1 MNLLKLAKWLK
12 TILAGVAVCA
22 AVLYFYIIPFW
33 GKDIAVANPE
43 FSNRYWP
50 WLLFL
55 WITAIPFYFGLL
67 LGWQI
72 ACEIGKDNSFS
83 KKNSLLLQRISYLAA
98 FDSGFFFIGNI
109 VFLFLNINHPGIVL
123 LSLFVVFI
131 GIAFAVVS
139 AALSHLVLKSAKM
152 REENEMTV

>member
-1 MNLLKLAKWLK
+1 MDQSKLAKWLK
-12 TILAGVAVCA
+12 MIFAGIAVCA
-22 AVLYFYIIPFW
+22 TVLYLFIIPFW

-55 WITAIPFYFGLL
+55 WITAIPFYYGLFL
-67 LGWQI
+67 CWQI
-72 ACEIGKDNSFS
+72 ASEMGNDNSFS
-83 KKNSLLLQRISYLAA
+83 KKNSLFLQRISYLAA
-98 FDSGFFFIGNI
+98 FDSVFFFIGNI
-109 VFLFLNINHPGIVL
+109 VLFLLNMNHPGIVL
-123 LSLFVVFI
+123 LSLFVVFA
-131 GIAFAVVS
+131 GIAIAVVS